1 MQRVIAGSARRVGLA
16 VAPGS
21 AARPMLELA
30 RGAVFNSLADR
41 VVEARVLDLFAGSGA
56 LGIEALSRGA
66 SECVFVEQDPRS
78 ARVIAENLE
87 KCRLRDRA
95 RIETCAVQT
104 VWERL
109 AGRFDLVFLDPPFAV
124 AEAWAAA
131 GWERDCADRLQA
143 RLAEAGRVI
152 FRVEG
157 DTAPP
162 AQWPGFSLRWER
174 AYGRSLVRIYGVA
187 DRTTE

>member
-1 MQRVIAGSARRVGLA
+1 MQRVIAGSARRIGLA

-21 AARPMLELA
+21 AARPMLELV
-30 RGAVFNSLADR
+30 RGAVFNSLAQR

-66 SECVFVEQDPRS
+66 RECVFVEQDPRS
-78 ARVIAENLE
+78 ARVIAENLD
-87 KCRLRDRA
+87 KCRLRERA
-95 RIETCAVQT
+95 RVETCAVQAA
-104 VWERL
+104 WERL
-109 AGRFDLVFLDPPFAV
+109 AGQFELIFLDPPFAL
-124 AEAWAAA
+124 AEVWSAA
-131 GWERDCADRLQA
+131 GWDRAFGGRLRE
-143 RLAEAGRVI
+143 RLAEAGQVV

-162 AQWPGFSLRWER
+162 AEWAGFSLQWER

-187 DRTTE
+187 ERTTE